1 MIQALVNKISHT
13 NWSYAMGGRIN
24 LIDKMVETPTTTSIE
39 SLGTVYYAMTYPYL
53 LFKLESQFTKKT
65 KVFTRTSF
73 NPACGINV
81 NSIDR
86 WVYASWYY
94 QTNPDA
100 VEDLSAGKI
109 LVGNNDFPLGF
120 YNLTIYETDTNGELD
135 PDNAKSTLYNGI
147 VNMHPV
153 TSDSASNFEE
163 VQYNEYTTNDS
174 DTENV
179 YLTN

>member
-1 MIQALVNKISHT
+1 MIQAPINKISHT
-13 NWSYAMGGRIN
+13 NWSYVMGGRIN
-24 LIDKMVETPTTTSIE
+24 LRDKMVETPIVASAE
-39 SLGTVYYAMTYPYL
+39 VLGTLYYSLTYPYL

-65 KVFTRTSF
+65 KIFTRTSF
-73 NPACGINV
+73 SPIVGINV
-81 NSIDR
+81 NSFDR
-86 WVYASWYY
+86 WVYTTWYY

-109 LVGNNDFPLGF
+109 LVGTNDFPLGF

-153 TSDSASNFEE
+153 TNDSASNFEE

>member
-1 MIQALVNKISHT
+1 MIQALVNKMAATS
-13 NWSYAMGGRIN
+13 WSYTMGGRIN
-24 LIDKMVETPTTTSIE
+24 LRDKMVETPTTTSTE

-65 KVFTRTSF
+65 KIFTRTSF

-109 LVGNNDFPLGF
+109 KVGDKDFPLGF
-120 YNLTIYETDTNGELD
+120 YNVTIYETDTNGELN
-135 PDNAKSTLYNGI
+135 PDNAKSVLYNGV

-153 TSDSASNFEE
+153 TAIGASNFEE
-163 VQYNEYTTNDS
+163 SQYSEYTNNDS
-174 DTENV
+174 DTEAV